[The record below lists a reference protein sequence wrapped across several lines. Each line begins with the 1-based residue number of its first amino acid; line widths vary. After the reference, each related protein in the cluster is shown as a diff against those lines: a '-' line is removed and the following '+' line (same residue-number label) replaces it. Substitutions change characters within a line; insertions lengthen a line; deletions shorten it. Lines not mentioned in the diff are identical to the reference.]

1 MVCRFNTKK
10 MERGQDGTSNTA
22 KKIERGQDKFLSFV
36 KTDFMW
42 EALGRSIL
50 RFRLLLLLIMILL
63 TALMAFFAGKVE
75 MSYDFS
81 RAIPTDHPKYK
92 AYLDFRSTFGEDGN
106 LLTVGFKSD
115 SFFSVNQFNALGKFE
130 QRLRIIKGVEDIISI
145 NGAVTLS
152 KNDTTEKLRAVKIFP
167 ALVSSQPVMDSLKN
181 QFLGLPF
188 YKDLL
193 YNAKTNAY
201 LIGIRINKNILGSK
215 EREKTVSAIEAET
228 ESLQKTTGLVFHL
241 SGLPLIRTNVAIRI
255 QREMQWFLIG
265 SLLLSACILF
275 VFFRSVATTL
285 LSLGVVIIGVV
296 YSVATIVL
304 LGYKI
309 TLLTALIP
317 PLIVVIGIP
326 NCIYFINKYHTAF
339 LRTENKEMALVEM
352 VGKMGIVTLF
362 CNIAAAL
369 GFAVFALTKSVI
381 LKEFGMV
388 AGVNI
393 MALFF
398 ISLVVIPIAL
408 FYMPAPQQKHTRYLQ
423 NKWLLQLLAAV
434 EQWVFSHRK
443 SIYLA
448 TALALIFSIAG
459 ITQLKT
465 QAFIVD
471 DLPSKDKIYED
482 LKFFES
488 NFGGIMPLEILVDT
502 KKKNGIAGSR
512 ALGVFD
518 QVSAYSAQ
526 LRTHPELAKP
536 LSLAEGL
543 KFAKQGFY
551 EGDSN
556 NYTMPNAFD
565 GAFVADYM
573 RPAKE
578 ETKKQGSLEKLMSSF
593 VDSNRQTTRI
603 SVNMADVGSL
613 RMPVLIDSLEQEA
626 NTYFDSSKY
635 HVTFTGSSITFLE
648 GSRFIISGLKESI
661 LWAFLFIALCM
672 LYLFKSLRI
681 LVCSLVPN
689 LIPLVM
695 TAGLMGWMGIAIKP
709 STVLVFSVAL
719 GIAIDITIRF
729 LVSYK
734 QLYPGLQG
742 NVQQVVAQT
751 IRETGISI
759 VYTSLVLIAGFVIFV
774 FSGFGSTQALGWLT
788 SFTLLVATVTNL
800 VLLPVLLL
808 LLTDSRKKTSAS

>member
-1 MVCRFNTKK
+1 
-10 MERGQDGTSNTA
+10 
-22 KKIERGQDKFLSFV
+22 
-36 KTDFMW
+36 MW
-42 EALGRSIL
+42 EALGSSIL
-50 RFRLLLLLIMILL
+50 KFRIPLLLFML
-63 TALMAFFAGKVE
+63 TVTGLMGYYASKVE

-106 LLTVGFKSD
+106 LLTVGFKTD
-115 SFFSVNQFNALGKFE
+115 SFFSVSHFNALSRFQQKVKKIG
-130 QRLRIIKGVEDIISI
+130 GVEDIISI
-145 NGAVTLS
+145 NGAVALN
-152 KNDTTEKLRAVKIFP
+152 KNDSTGKLRAGSIFP
-167 ALVSSQPVMDSLKN
+167 VTAAAQVELDSLKN
-181 QFLGLPF
+181 AFYNLPF
-188 YKDLL
+188 YKGLL
-193 YNAKTNAY
+193 YNPETKAY

-215 EREKTVSAIEAET
+215 EREKTIAGIEAET
-228 ESLQKTTGLVFHL
+228 NQLSAETGFQLYL

-255 QREMQWFLIG
+255 QNEMQWFLIG
-265 SLLLSACILF
+265 SLLLSAIILF
-275 VFFRSVATTL
+275 LFFRSVGTTL
-285 LSLGVVIIGVV
+285 LSLGVVLVGVI

-317 PLIVVIGIP
+317 PLVVVIGIP

-339 LRTENKEMALVEM
+339 LRTHDKTKALVEM

-388 AGVNI
+388 AGINI

-398 ISLVVIPIAL
+398 ISLIMIPIVL
-408 FYMPAPQQKHTRYLQ
+408 FYMPLPQKKHTQYL
-423 NKWLLQLLAAV
+423 NNRWLLGLLSGI

-443 SIYLA
+443 SIYA
-448 TALALIFSIAG
+448 TTAIALVLSIIG
-459 ITQLKT
+459 ITKLKT

-471 DLPSKDKIYED
+471 DLPTKDRIYED

-488 NFGGIMPLEILVDT
+488 NFGGIMPLEILIDT

-518 QVSAYSAQ
+518 KVAAFSDQ
-526 LRTHPELAKP
+526 LRLHPELAKS

-551 EGDSN
+551 DGDSN
-556 NYTMPNAFD
+556 NYSMPNAFD

-573 RPAKE
+573 RPS
-578 ETKKQGSLEKLMSSF
+578 KKTDTSQGALEKLMASF
-593 VDSNRQTTRI
+593 IDSNKQTTRI
-603 SVNMADVGSL
+603 SVNMADIGSM
-613 RMPVLIDSLEQEA
+613 RMPLLIDTLEQEA
-626 NTYFDSSKY
+626 TAYFDTSKY
-635 HVTFTGSSITFLE
+635 QVTFTGSSITFLE

-661 LWAFLFIALCM
+661 LWAFLFISLCM
-672 LYLFKSLRI
+672 LYLFRSLRI

-695 TAGLMGWMGIAIKP
+695 TAGLMGWIGIAIKP

-734 QLYPGLQG
+734 QLYPGLKG
-742 NVQQVVAQT
+742 DVQHVVVQT

-788 SFTLLVATVTNL
+788 SFTLLIATVTNL

-808 LLTDSRKKTSAS
+808 LVTKPPTQRPVS